1 MKYKAIFSDF
11 DGTLYRSDYT
21 ISSANKDAIRR
32 FIDEGGHF
40 VLATGR
46 LFQSILPKAKELG
59 LKGELICYQG
69 AGVYDIESRQLKYSN
84 FFDRE
89 LALRVADFLDRRKY
103 LVGMA
108 YVDDECCVEYKN
120 PYTDTFASICQIPYN
135 VTGKSL
141 HDFMTS
147 SSLPIKLIA
156 LIEPDRAQPLI
167 EEAKAEFGDK
177 VVMCRSNPV
186 IVEFLPV
193 GINKGNAVK
202 EVCKMHGWSLDE
214 VIAIGDSENDISMI
228 ETAGL
233 GIATANAF
241 EITKSKADF
250 VSVSNDDD
258 AIAQIIYRFCL
269 EKQDR

>member
-21 ISSANKDAIRR
+21 ISQANKDAIQRY
-32 FIDEGGHF
+32 IEAGGHF
-40 VLATGR
+40 ILATGR

-59 LKGELICYQG
+59 LRGDLICYQG
-69 AGVYDIESRQLKYSN
+69 AGIYDIETRNLKYSN
-84 FFDRE
+84 FFE
-89 LALRVADFLDRRKY
+89 PSLALEVADFLDERQD

-120 PYTDTFASICQIPYN
+120 PYTDKFAMICQIAYN
-135 VTGKSL
+135 VTGKTL
-141 HDFMTS
+141 HDFLSESNPPM
-147 SSLPIKLIA
+147 KLIA
-156 LIEPDRAQPLI
+156 LIEPDKAPQLI
-167 EEAKAEFGDK
+167 EEARAKFGDR

-193 GINKGNAVK
+193 GINKGSAVR
-202 EVCKMHGWSLDE
+202 EVCKMHDWSLDE
-214 VIAIGDSENDISMI
+214 VIAVGDSENDISMI

-241 EITKSKADF
+241 EVTKNKADF
-250 VSVSNDDD
+250 VSVSNDED
-258 AIAQIIYRFCL
+258 AIAQIIYKFCL
-269 EKQDR
+269 EEQV